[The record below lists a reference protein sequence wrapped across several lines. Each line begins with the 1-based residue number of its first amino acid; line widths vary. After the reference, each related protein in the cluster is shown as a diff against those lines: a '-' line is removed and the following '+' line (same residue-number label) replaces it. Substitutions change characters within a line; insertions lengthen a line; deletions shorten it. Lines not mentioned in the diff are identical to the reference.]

1 MGPQFKF
8 KTYQAPKTTGDELP
22 LVQTQQAS
30 LAHHNVLFDQSA
42 ELSVTLMTMQ
52 RNLLLDLP
60 DTSQLQFHSL
70 NIPHSLEDG
79 EHLMKLFELLIFC
92 RKGGYL

>member
-8 KTYQAPKTTGDELP
+8 KTYQAPKTTVDEP
-22 LVQTQQAS
+22 PPMQTQQAS
-30 LAHHNVLFDQSA
+30 LAHHNEVFGQSA
-42 ELSVTLMTMQ
+42 ELSVTLVTMQ

-60 DTSQLQFHSL
+60 DTSQLQLHSI

-79 EHLMKLFELLIFC
+79 EHLMKNHCF
-92 RKGGYL
+92 